1 MTIPPLGVAVIANPA
16 TRGNVH
22 RVLEILQAEAPR
34 GTRVEAFITE
44 HIGHASE
51 LATSHAE
58 WADVLVAVGG
68 DGTVGEVAGIARVAN
83 KVMGIIPGGSTN
95 IVARE
100 LGIPT
105 NIQMAVREIFHS
117 RGRITLDAGICGDRT
132 FLHMAGSGLDSL
144 LFEFADS
151 DMKRKVGWMAYL
163 PAAMKALTRPM
174 ATYTIRAAERE
185 MERVKSP
192 LVLIANG
199 GSIITPQLR
208 LDSRIRFDDGKLDV
222 AIVTA
227 TRPDEIARVLARLA
241 TRQLFD
247 SPLVEWFQTTEITLE
262 ADPPMAVQLD
272 GDVALHTPVRIH
284 IQPRAVTIIVPEHR
298 GASLSDK

>member
-1 MTIPPLGVAVIANPA
+1 MTNPPSVAVIANPA

-22 RVLEILQAEAPR
+22 RVLEILRVEAPP
-34 GTRVEAFITE
+34 GTRVEAFVTE
-44 HIGHASE
+44 RAGHATE

-68 DGTVGEVAGIARVAN
+68 DGTVGEVAGIARETS
-83 KVMGIIPGGSTN
+83 KVMGIVPVGSTN

-105 NIQMAVREIFHS
+105 NAQMAVREIFRS
-117 RGRITLDAGICGDRT
+117 RGRITLDAGVCGDRT
-132 FLHMAGSGLDSL
+132 FLHMAGSGIDSL
-144 LFEFADS
+144 LFDLADS
-151 DMKRKVGWMAYL
+151 DLKRKVGWMAYL
-163 PAAMKALTRPM
+163 PAAMKAMTRPM

-185 MERVKSP
+185 VERIKSP
-192 LVLIANG
+192 LVLVANG
-199 GSIITPQLR
+199 GSIITPQFR
-208 LDSRIRFDDGKLDV
+208 LDRRIQFDDGMLDV

-227 TRPDEIARVLARLA
+227 TRPDEIARVLARLT

-247 SPLVEWFQTTEITLE
+247 SPLVEWFTTTELTLE

-272 GDVALHTPVRIH
+272 GDVALHTPTRIS
-284 IQPRAVTIIVPEHR
+284 IVPQAVTIIVPESR
-298 GASLSDK
+298 GAAPAR

>member
-1 MTIPPLGVAVIANPA
+1 MTVPPLSVAVIANPA

-22 RVLEILQAEAPR
+22 RVLEILRAESPR
-34 GTRVEAFITE
+34 GARVEAFVTE

-68 DGTVGEVAGIARVAN
+68 DGTVGEVAGIACLAK
-83 KVMGIIPGGSTN
+83 KVMGIVPGGSTN

-105 NIQMAVREIFHS
+105 NPQLAVRQVFHS
-117 RGRITLDAGICGDRT
+117 RGRITLDAGTCGDRT
-132 FLHMAGSGLDSL
+132 FLHMAGSGIDSL
-144 LFEFADS
+144 LFDLADS
-151 DMKRKVGWMAYL
+151 GLKRKVGWMAYL
-163 PAAMKALTRPM
+163 PAAMKALARPM
-174 ATYTIRAAERE
+174 ATYTVRAAERQ
-185 MERVKSP
+185 MERVRSP

-199 GSIITPQLR
+199 GSIIAPQLR
-208 LDSRIRFDDGKLDV
+208 LDNRIRFDDGKLDV

-241 TRQLFD
+241 TRQVFD
-247 SPLVEWFQTTEITLE
+247 SPLVEWFTTTEITLE

-272 GDVALHTPVRIH
+272 GDVAMQTPATISIH
-284 IQPRAVTIIVPEHR
+284 PQAVTIIVPENR
-298 GASLSDK
+298 AALPVA